1 MTFCCVI
8 FQIELLLVDY
18 NSTDVNIE
26 QLLKLHKVPYR
37 YFFKNDR
44 FNKVKGI
51 NLAINNTEKDSIA
64 FVMDLHLQIPDNIF
78 DRIRKVNYNIGNV
91 LVIVRN
97 ISIFSMVS
105 RKVLSAASSIKS
117 FCTNPSV
124 YFNYFFNDFTS

>member
-37 YFFKNDR
+37 YFFMNDR

-105 RKVLSAASSIKS
+105 RKVLPAAPSMKS
-117 FCTNPSV
+117 FRTNPSV

>member
-1 MTFCCVI
+1 MFCCVI
-8 FQIELLLVDY
+8 LQVELLLVDY

-37 YFFKNDR
+37 YFFMSGR

-51 NLAINNTEKDSIA
+51 NLAINNTEKDSIG

-91 LVIVRN
+91 LAIVRN
-97 ISIFSMVS
+97 VLIFFEVS
-105 RKVLSAASSIKS
+105 GKV
-117 FCTNPSV
+117 F
-124 YFNYFFNDFTS
+124 